1 MILRIL
7 HRSSR
12 QIIVPALVLA
22 LCLATACFGR
32 KKPEPAPAP
41 PPPPPECE
49 PCPPPPEPK
58 PDPAVGRLE
67 EQNRKLELQLLERD
81 SQIQE
86 MEGRLGAQHGMLDEA
101 IQEVVRAKAKL
112 RSLESRAEA
121 ASQMAE
127 AEIALKALE
136 DQAGGEEDPEF
147 EAIRQLLEMS
157 SEEFENENFGGALYL
172 SSQAKGRIQGAQMR
186 LRIRERLEVEN
197 GEVLFAVPLSLS
209 VTKPTNVR
217 EQPSLEAPVLMTLPR
232 GSPVTGYSHREEWVR
247 VKCEDGTRGWIHQS
261 LLTRR

>member
-22 LCLATACFGR
+22 LCLATACFGK

-41 PPPPPECE
+41 PPPPPKCE

-186 LRIRERLEVEN
+186 LRIRERMEVEN

-217 EQPSLEAPVLMTLPR
+217 EQPSLEASVLMTLPR
-232 GSPVTGYSHREEWVR
+232 GSPVTGHSHREEWVR